1 MSDRDRARVIQAS
14 IARLLM
20 DEWDPIGVGDVPEAA
35 GEYDAYVAG
44 VYRLLASNASKEVI
58 AEHLAAI
65 ERDSM
70 GLERAQGACL
80 LPVAEK
86 LVRLDMR
93 LDGSRP
99 AI

>member
-1 MSDRDRARVIQAS
+1 MSDRERAREIQAS

-20 DEWDPIGVGDVPEAA
+20 EEWDPIGVRDAPEAT
-35 GEYDAYVAG
+35 GEYDAYVGG
-44 VYRLLASNASKEVI
+44 VYRLLASGASTESI

-65 ERDSM
+65 ERDHM
-70 GLERAQGACL
+70 GLEGAHRVSL
-80 LPVAEK
+80 LAVAAK
-86 LVRLDMR
+86 LVRLDVC

>member
-1 MSDRDRARVIQAS
+1 MSDRDRAREIQAS

-20 DEWDPIGVGDVPEAA
+20 EEWDPIGVSDAQEAA
-35 GEYDAYVAG
+35 GEYEAYVGG
-44 VYRLLASNASKEVI
+44 VYRLLASGASKEVI

-65 ERDSM
+65 ERDRM
-70 GLERAQGACL
+70 GLERAQGVSL

-86 LVRLDMR
+86 LVRLDVR
-93 LDGSRP
+93 LDRSRP